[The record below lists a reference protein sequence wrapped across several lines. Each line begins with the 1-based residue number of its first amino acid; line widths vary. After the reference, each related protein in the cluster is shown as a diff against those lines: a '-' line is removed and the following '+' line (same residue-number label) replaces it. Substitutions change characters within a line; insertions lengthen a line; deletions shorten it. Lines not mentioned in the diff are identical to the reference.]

1 MKDEDLGELMRRE
14 EAKRDS
20 HWAPVERWRVI
31 QEMITWAE
39 QQATVRRNTPA
50 RCLELQAK
58 KLAFM
63 SSPSRTGKTGVPN
76 SGKDE

>member
-14 EAKRDS
+14 EAKRDA
-20 HWAPVERWRVI
+20 HWDPVERWRAI
-31 QEMITWAE
+31 QEMMAWAE

-58 KLAFM
+58 KLAGND
-63 SSPSRTGKTGVPN
+63 RPN
-76 SGKDE
+76 GT